1 MRLAAIDT
9 GTNSIHTVIVEVGD
23 DLTITIVDSTKD
35 TAQLGRGRDS
45 QGRLSARAM
54 TDALAA
60 FRKAFALCKRHRVER
75 ILAVATSAIREAPNG
90 VEFLRVAAKQTGIDV
105 RVISG
110 PEEARLIYLA
120 VRESVHLH
128 GKPFLCVDIGGGS
141 VEFIWGT
148 REELLH
154 ADSLKLGSLRLA
166 GDFELSDPA
175 TKSELRQIRRYA
187 AEQMTQLDA
196 PTADIAAEV
205 MVGTSGTIH
214 QLCRLA
220 LGDAPALLST
230 NSLHQQ
236 AVSADSLRDVCR
248 KLARSTVKERTAMR
262 LLDRPRLYS
271 IVPGALLYH
280 AILERYDV
288 EEVLVCEYAL
298 REGVLYDYVERNRV
312 GLRQEQILPDVRR
325 RSVLALA
332 RRCEWQ
338 EAHGR
343 HVAALSLM
351 LFDQLGPHFAW
362 DPSERDLLEYAAFLH
377 DIGMH
382 ISVQLHHRHS
392 QYLIEHGELLG
403 FTPRE
408 VAIMA
413 NAARYH
419 RTQGPKKKHAGY
431 GALAKKDRAIVD
443 RFAGILQVAESF
455 DRTQFQLIR
464 SLHCEVDD
472 AGISVLA
479 LADGDAAVELSVAAE
494 RTGLLSEATGRPVRV
509 QLAAAELFAE
519 GLLGADTVGDAS
531 AADTQD
537 SSVRKVG

>member
-1 MRLAAIDT
+1 
-9 GTNSIHTVIVEVGD
+9 
-23 DLTITIVDSTKD
+23 
-35 TAQLGRGRDS
+35 
-45 QGRLSARAM
+45 
-54 TDALAA
+54 
-60 FRKAFALCKRHRVER
+60 
-75 ILAVATSAIREAPNG
+75 
-90 VEFLRVAAKQTGIDV
+90 
-105 RVISG
+105 
-110 PEEARLIYLA
+110 
-120 VRESVHLH
+120 
-128 GKPFLCVDIGGGS
+128 
-141 VEFIWGT
+141 
-148 REELLH
+148 
-154 ADSLKLGSLRLA
+154 